1 MTQQPPPPYG
11 TPGYGYYPQP
21 PKHPQAVTV
30 LVLGILGIVV
40 CGVCGPFAWS
50 MGTRVEREMAAA
62 PGRWSGSTE
71 VTIGKILGIVSTAHA
86 GAGGRLPGDLPRRRC
101 PRRRH
106 QQRLGH
112 VSQFGAPAARAP
124 N

>member
-11 TPGYGYYPQP
+11 APGYGYVPPP

-40 CGVCGPFAWS
+40 CGLVGPFAWS
-50 MGTRVEREMAAA
+50 MGNRVEREMAAA

-71 VTIGKILGIVSTAHA
+71 VTVGKVLGIVATALLGLGLLVVVLFIGGGVLA
-86 GAGGRLPGDLPRRRC
+86 GISSSG
-101 PRRRH
+101 
-106 QQRLGH
+106 
-112 VSQFGAPAARAP
+112 
-124 N
+124 

>member
-11 TPGYGYYPQP
+11 APGYPYAPPP

-40 CGVCGPFAWS
+40 CGLCGPFAWS
-50 MGTRVEREMAAA
+50 MGTKAEREMAAY

-71 VTIGKILGIVSTAHA
+71 ITIGKILGIVSTALLALVVLFFAIFVVGGILA
-86 GAGGRLPGDLPRRRC
+86 GIGNA
-101 PRRRH
+101 
-106 QQRLGH
+106 
-112 VSQFGAPAARAP
+112 
-124 N
+124 

>member
-11 TPGYGYYPQP
+11 APGYGYYPQP

-40 CGVCGPFAWS
+40 CGICGPFAWS
-50 MGTRVEREMAAA
+50 MGSRVEREMAAA

-71 VTIGKILGIVSTAHA
+71 VTIGKILGIVATALLALAVVFFGIFIVGGVMA
-86 GAGGRLPGDLPRRRC
+86 GVTSSG
-101 PRRRH
+101 
-106 QQRLGH
+106 
-112 VSQFGAPAARAP
+112 
-124 N
+124 